1 MLCKA
6 QLTDHTGEIEK
17 SNRIYRELIDLF
29 TEDEIAVFKGLQE
42 LQGRERAEALGLLQ
56 VYLAALNNLAY
67 QLKQLET
74 VDREEAIVRIDEAI
88 NIAPPGIQPEL
99 MDTKA
104 QILAAGGNDEAALR
118 MIEKAIQIAPTRLD
132 LRIRAINL
140 LIRLD
145 RIDQARILAAQSSA
159 LTEEYRYKQEML
171 DQLRALIEE
180 IG

>member
-1 MLCKA
+1 
-6 QLTDHTGEIEK
+6 
-17 SNRIYRELIDLF
+17 
-29 TEDEIAVFKGLQE
+29 
-42 LQGRERAEALGLLQ
+42 
-56 VYLAALNNLAY
+56 
-67 QLKQLET
+67 
-74 VDREEAIVRIDEAI
+74 
-88 NIAPPGIQPEL
+88 